1 GLAEYNPSKGYAP
14 FLFGRVVD
22 MLYFPLIDTTLP
34 AWLGG
39 KHFQFFRPVFNIAD
53 AAISTGVIS
62 LLLFHRDF
70 FKSPKEEDIENKELI
85 SKEQTSA
92 QDSSSLDNTISA
104 VPTGETAPHQ
114 DEIKKELEE
123 NDQANS

>member
-1 GLAEYNPSKGYAP
+1 MYK
-14 FLFGRVVD
+14 R
-22 MLYFPLIDTTLP
+22 
-34 AWLGG
+34 
-39 KHFQFFRPVFNIAD
+39 QVFNIAD